1 MTWSSDAETPR
12 IPAATETSGGT
23 GPEPTREYVWPEPET
38 ERPSTSESAEA
49 PTTVAPTTLGVVEAE
64 PEPVVHSGNRVA
76 GVALALLTT
85 AFFAALYLIALTVIR
100 LLGDR
105 TGGDPVALGFAQ
117 APTALFLAPVA
128 AFFIGL
134 ALIVLVVNRAGWWAY
149 VLGGFLVAVL
159 TAAAAFVGSWS
170 AVGGLAVP
178 AASSP
183 LVDHLRDPVVLASVL
198 AAGVLGREATV
209 WGGALIAARA
219 RGVKR
224 RNAEREAAA
233 SS

>member
-1 MTWSSDAETPR
+1 MTWSSDAETTR
-12 IPAATETSGGT
+12 IPSATDTPGGT

-38 ERPSTSESAEA
+38 ERP
-49 PTTVAPTTLGVVEAE
+49 PTTEPPEATASAGATALGVVEAE
-64 PEPVVHSGNRVA
+64 PERVVRSGNRLA

-85 AFFAALYLIALTVIR
+85 AFFAGLYLVALTAIR
-100 LLGDR
+100 VLADH
-105 TGGDPVALGFAQ
+105 TGADPVALGLAQ

-128 AFFIGL
+128 AFFVGL

-170 AVGGLAVP
+170 GVGGVAVP
-178 AASSP
+178 AAPS
-183 LVDHLRDPVVLASVL
+183 LLADHLRNPVVLASVL